1 MEISS
6 FYNTAKNFA
15 ATVKQQ
21 RPELVTED
29 ACLCLIV
36 ADSGDIFSGI
46 TSISIDE
53 GTVETL
59 PAEKIAV
66 MSVITAKNV
75 KAKQLILISLD
86 DFSFFQPEDDVL
98 AMLVNSSV
106 DNSSCQV
113 ILSPEEAVSA
123 ASLVP
128 ASAAPDFLSGYDD
141 AESPAPALG
150 APADFAAG
158 FDVDSSN
165 PFYAENNGGAA
176 AQNQQGENLNFLYE
190 QPEEAQQRGASGFPG
205 LYAAQQQGYPQQQ
218 GGFPQQQGY
227 PQQQGGFPQ
236 QQGYPQQGGFPQQQ
250 GYPQQQGGFP
260 QQQGYPQRG
269 GFPQQQGYPQQGF
282 PQQGYPQQQG
292 GFPQPGPYMGGG
304 THNSLYQQNMNA
316 APYTQGGYH
325 TSHSV
330 HGGIAPAGGNY
341 QQSSL
346 MLSSKSSG
354 NAFKK
359 RLNNFLDDDDAEGGE
374 AAEGMSKEDMLKQAK
389 DRKKVAKANFN
400 FKKKME

>member
-227 PQQQGGFPQ
+227 PQQL
-236 QQGYPQQGGFPQQQ
+236 
-250 GYPQQQGGFP
+250 
-260 QQQGYPQRG
+260 G

-359 RLNNFLDDDDAEGGE
+359 RLNNFLDDDDSEGGE

>member
-176 AQNQQGENLNFLYE
+176 AQNQQQGENLNFLYE

-227 PQQQGGFPQ
+227 PQQ
-236 QQGYPQQGGFPQQQ
+236 
-250 GYPQQQGGFP
+250 
-260 QQQGYPQRG
+260 G

-359 RLNNFLDDDDAEGGE
+359 RLNNFLDDDDSEGGE